1 MRGRG
6 LPPPLPT
13 YSDVDARRGEPAAI
27 GALCCAAN
35 APKGDDRA
43 AAAAAAETAVEAEAI
58 RVTPSL
64 LPPARPPPLLLLLLF
79 FAGRALPSFPAAA
92 LAGCWGGS
100 GPEEVEEGRG
110 VASPD
115 EEDAEEGFCG
125 DPPDSAEAEGA
136 SGSGWKICSKLESRT
151 LRKEVALRPKVEK
164 PDTI

>member
-6 LPPPLPT
+6 LPPPPPT

-35 APKGDDRA
+35 LPKGDDRA
-43 AAAAAAETAVEAEAI
+43 EAATAAETVVETDAI

-64 LPPARPPPLLLLLLF
+64 LPPARPPLLLLLLF